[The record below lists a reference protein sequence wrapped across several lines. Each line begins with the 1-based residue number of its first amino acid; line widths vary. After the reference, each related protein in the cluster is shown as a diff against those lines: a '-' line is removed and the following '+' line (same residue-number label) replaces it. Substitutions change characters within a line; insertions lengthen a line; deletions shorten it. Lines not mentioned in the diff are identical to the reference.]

1 VVPRRAGMEG
11 SQMFAPLNS
20 GLESYI
26 EEKKRKND
34 SGAEGGVRPRR
45 SPFAILVLDFVLL
58 RG

>member
-1 VVPRRAGMEG
+1 MVPRRAGMAG

-26 EEKKRKND
+26 EEKKRRND
-34 SGAEGGVRPRR
+34 PGVAGGVRPRR
-45 SPFAILVLDFVLL
+45 SPFAILVLDSVLL

>member
-1 VVPRRAGMEG
+1 MAG

-26 EEKKRKND
+26 EEKKRRND

-45 SPFAILVLDFVLL
+45 SPFAILVLDSVLL